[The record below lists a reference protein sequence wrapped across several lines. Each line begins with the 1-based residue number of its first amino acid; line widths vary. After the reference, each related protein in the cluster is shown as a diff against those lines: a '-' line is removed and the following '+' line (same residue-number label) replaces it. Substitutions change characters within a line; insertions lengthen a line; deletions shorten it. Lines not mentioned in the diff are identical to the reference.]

1 MLSTS
6 AGLPGDWCGWM
17 ENDFGSWFRH
27 QLSDRQSPNLNA
39 LGTPFDIGLRNTI
52 PAHMSPCPNVL
63 PTKENAPA
71 FPFSG
76 VPHFNVGQQLNEP
89 QGWFYCLPRFRQ
101 AFTPAPSSI
110 FKEKPSS
117 GPNPEAGCAQ
127 KRFLVFDQS
136 GDQTTLMFSPGV
148 GSPRVQCPTT
158 FGPKLNNAFDLNN
171 IGLGGERETRL
182 HLEPILTCEYDENK
196 KDDTGSE
203 MYHEDTEEINAL
215 LYSDDDEYD
224 DDGVYSED
232 DEVASTGHSPCGM
245 TDDGKQ
251 ELLEESEEVAGSN
264 GPTKRRKLFDVGY
277 EVEPLMDTATSVKSK
292 RCFGLEDDAESS
304 CADSKNKGLGKFGSL
319 SGNKRSRKDKIRET
333 VDILQSIIPG
343 GEGKDAIWILDEAID
358 YLRSLKYK
366 AKALGVDTL

>member
-1 MLSTS
+1 
-6 AGLPGDWCGWM
+6 M

-27 QLSDRQSPNLNA
+27 QISDRQSPNLNA
-39 LGTPFDIGLRNTI
+39 MGTPFDIGLQNTI

-63 PTKENAPA
+63 LTKENAPV

-76 VPHFNVGQQLNEP
+76 VPHFNAGQQLNEP

-110 FKEKPSS
+110 FKEKLSS

-136 GDQTTLMFSPGV
+136 GDQTTLMFTPGV
-148 GSPRVQCPTT
+148 GSSPVQCATT
-158 FGPKLNNAFDLNN
+158 FGPKLDSAFDLNN
-171 IGLGGERETRL
+171 VGLGTKRETRL
-182 HLEPILTCEYDENK
+182 HLEPILTCEYYENK

-224 DDGVYSED
+224 DDGVSSED

-251 ELLEESEEVAGSN
+251 ELLEESEEVASSK
-264 GPTKRRKLFDVGY
+264 GPTKRRKLFDGGC

-292 RCFGLEDDAESS
+292 ICFDLEDDAESS
-304 CADSKNKGLGKFGSL
+304 CANSKNKGLGKFGSL

-343 GEGKDAIWILDEAID
+343 GEGKDAIRILDEAID